1 MTLKQELKTTFL
13 QRLNDKIDA
22 FHDIL
27 EDLTQGAQTD
37 VKSSAGDKHETA
49 LSMMH
54 LEQENVVRKINET
67 IAFQEIISRIEE
79 NKKSQTVEFGSVVKL
94 NSVSLFLSAALP
106 PVTINGT
113 SFVGVSMDAPI
124 AKALLGRK
132 LNDSFTFNNCDF
144 TISYLE

>member
-1 MTLKQELKTTFL
+1 MTLKQELKVTFL

-22 FHDIL
+22 LHDIL
-27 EDLTQGAQTD
+27 QDLTQGAQTD
-37 VKSSAGDKHETA
+37 VKSSAGDKHETT

-79 NKKSQTVEFGSVVKL
+79 DRRSQTVEFGSVVKL

-106 PVTINGT
+106 SVTINGT